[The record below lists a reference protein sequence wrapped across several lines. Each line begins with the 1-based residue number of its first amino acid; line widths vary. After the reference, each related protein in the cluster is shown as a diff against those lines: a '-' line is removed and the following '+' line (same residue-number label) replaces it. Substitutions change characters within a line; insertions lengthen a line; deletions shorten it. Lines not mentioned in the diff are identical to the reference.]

1 MYLPGLSSTLTFAS
15 LSIKP
20 ALLSLFED
28 SILPLNSL
36 ILRPA
41 LRAIILS
48 LLPGLEDET
57 SEEFE
62 RTHAILNRFKAAVGN
77 TNGQDPYYQDISSEQ
92 YFWQCLFLASITSP
106 SRRQGALVYLSRNL
120 PRLGKVADQ
129 ANSVNTNEQPELE
142 NGYRQISSPAAEMVS
157 SPEPGLLIRCF
168 ATGLRDEHLLIQRG
182 FLDLLVSHL
191 PLDSLVFQ
199 GRATPQDLESL
210 VAAASSVTAR
220 REMSLNRRLWLWFL
234 GPHGSTASNTDPVAF
249 KISDEN
255 TSRTVPL
262 IPEQPHYF
270 CQYGLGPLVQS
281 ILKMIRTESSA
292 PSERVRPFR
301 ICLSLMDRWD
311 IGGVVVSEVF
321 LPLMESV
328 WLYQRKAPSQEAF
341 GEVQRSASIFFDAV
355 DSGLI
360 WAEIIRVLYKNLGEE
375 AAVNTAQDRMELIIF
390 LVTNFNLRE
399 EEMQMLHI
407 PLASVMLII
416 CLRKSIQRSSDHASP
431 DIVALHTVALR
442 TIMHLQ
448 DLVPEQTYAQR
459 LPRNHQL
466 ILLKDNDYSIL
477 ESEKCLDSVR
487 QFYERSRD
495 FVDRTAP
502 SISND
507 NGRLLLQNTVQ
518 MVLLHLPKS
527 AQIRY
532 MELELDLFDK
542 VTRKTP
548 AAEFLE
554 LDSTLSA
561 VMQALANA
569 PIIAKDDLSITTV
582 SCIVSALETLCA
594 AFSSTIWL
602 SSHKVRQILP
612 DLVRKVWPWL
622 SPSSPNYNVEAARC
636 IWRLH
641 SISPSSQLIEGAIVT
656 LLVTDDNTGEHMRRM
671 EVENTR
677 RFATIWAHSPTP
689 PSSGFGGL
697 RPCSSYRSRQTSEGK
712 MESVM
717 PQMLL
722 LGRPLLLLLDC
733 LHDTKTQLFA
743 FVTNWLQTLPN
754 NHL

>member
-1 MYLPGLSSTLTFAS
+1 MTFAS

-28 SILPLNSL
+28 NILPLNSL
-36 ILRPA
+36 ILRSA

-62 RTHAILNRFKAAVGN
+62 RTHAILNRFKLAVGN
-77 TNGQDPYYQDISSEQ
+77 TNGQDSDDQDISSEQ
-92 YFWQCLFLASITSP
+92 YFWQCLFLASITSS

-129 ANSVNTNEQPELE
+129 ADSDNTNDPPEQE
-142 NGYRQISSPAAEMVS
+142 NDYRQSSSPAAEMVS

-168 ATGLRDEHLLIQRG
+168 AIGLCDEHLLIQRG

-191 PLDSLVFQ
+191 PLNSLVFQ
-199 GRATPQDLESL
+199 REVPPQDLESL

-234 GPHGSTASNTDPVAF
+234 GPDGSAASNTGPVTLETL
-249 KISDEN
+249 DVN
-255 TSRTVPL
+255 TSCIVPL
-262 IPEQPHYF
+262 IPEQPPYF
-270 CQYGLGPLVQS
+270 CQYALGPLVQS
-281 ILKMIRTESSA
+281 ILKMIRTESLA
-292 PSERVRPFR
+292 PSEKVRPFR
-301 ICLSLMDRWD
+301 ICLSLMDRWE
-311 IGGVVVSEVF
+311 IGGAVVSEVF

-328 WLYQRKAPSQEAF
+328 RLYQRKAPSQEAF

-355 DSGLI
+355 DNGLI
-360 WAEIIRVLYKNLGEE
+360 WGEIIRVLYENLGEE
-375 AAVNTAQDRMELIIF
+375 AAVNTAQDRMELITF
-390 LVTNFNLRE
+390 LVTNFNMRE

-407 PLASVMLII
+407 PLASVVLII
-416 CLRKSIQRSSDHASP
+416 CLRKSIQRSFDHPSP
-431 DIVALHTVALR
+431 DRTALHTIALR

-448 DLVPEQTYAQR
+448 DLVPERAYAQK

-466 ILLKDNDYSIL
+466 ILLEDNHHSIL

-487 QFYERSRD
+487 QYYERDRE
-495 FVDRTAP
+495 FVDRPAP
-502 SISND
+502 SSSND
-507 NGRLLLQNTVQ
+507 SGRLLLQNTVQ
-518 MVLLHLPKS
+518 MVLLNLPKN
-527 AQIRY
+527 AHIRY
-532 MELELDLFDK
+532 IELELSLLDK
-542 VTRKTP
+542 IMRKTP

-561 VMQALANA
+561 VMQALGNA
-569 PIIAKDDLSITTV
+569 PNIAKDDFSIIAV
-582 SCIVSALETLCA
+582 SCIISALETLCTV
-594 AFSSTIWL
+594 FSYTIWL
-602 SSHKVRQILP
+602 LNHKVRQIIP
-612 DLVRKVWPWL
+612 DLVRRVWPWL

-641 SISPSSQLIEGAIVT
+641 SISPSSRLIEGAIVT
-656 LLVTDDNTGEHMRRM
+656 LLAIDDNTREHMRQM
-671 EVENTR
+671 EIENAR
-677 RFATIWAHSPTP
+677 RFATLWAHSHTP
-689 PSSGFGGL
+689 PNSGFGAL
-697 RPCSSYRSRQTSEGK
+697 RPSSSCNSRQESEGK
-712 MESVM
+712 MESVI

-743 FVTNWLQTLPN
+743 YVTNWLQALPN

>member
-1 MYLPGLSSTLTFAS
+1 M
-15 LSIKP
+15 
-20 ALLSLFED
+20 LLSLFED
-28 SILPLNSL
+28 SILPLNSF

-57 SEEFE
+57 GEEFE

-77 TNGQDPYYQDISSEQ
+77 TNGQNFDDQDISGEQ
-92 YFWQCLFLASITSP
+92 YFWQCLFLASITSS
-106 SRRQGALVYLSRNL
+106 SRRQGALVYLLRNL
-120 PRLGKVADQ
+120 PRLGKAADQ
-129 ANSVNTNEQPELE
+129 VDSVNTNEQPEQE
-142 NGYRQISSPAAEMVS
+142 NGYQQSSSQAAEAVS
-157 SPEPGLLIRCF
+157 SPEPGLLVRCF

-191 PLDSLVFQ
+191 PLHSLVFQ
-199 GRATPQDLESL
+199 GKVTPQDLESL

-234 GPHGSTASNTDPVAF
+234 GPDGSTASNTDPVTF
-249 KISDEN
+249 ETSDGN
-255 TSRTVPL
+255 TARVVPL
-262 IPEQPHYF
+262 IPEQSHYF
-270 CQYGLGPLVQS
+270 RQYGLGPLVQS
-281 ILKMIRTESSA
+281 ILNMTRTESLA

-355 DSGLI
+355 ESGLI
-360 WAEIIRVLYKNLGEE
+360 WAEIIRILYMNLGEE
-375 AAVNTAQDRMELIIF
+375 AAVNTAQNRMELIIF
-390 LVTNFNLRE
+390 LVTNFNVRE

-407 PLASVMLII
+407 PLASVVLII
-416 CLRKSIQRSSDHASP
+416 CLRKSIQRSFDHPSP
-431 DIVALHTVALR
+431 DRTALHTIALR

-448 DLVPEQTYAQR
+448 DLVPEQAYAQK
-459 LPRNHQL
+459 LPGDHQL

-487 QFYERSRD
+487 QFYERSRE

-502 SISND
+502 SSSND

-532 MELELDLFDK
+532 MELELGLFDK
-542 VTRKTP
+542 ITRKTP

-554 LDSTLSA
+554 LNSTLSA
-561 VMQALANA
+561 VMQALGDA
-569 PIIAKDDLSITTV
+569 PNIAKDDLSITAV
-582 SCIVSALETLCA
+582 SCIVSALETLCT
-594 AFSSTIWL
+594 AFSSTLWL
-602 SSHKVRQILP
+602 SSHKVRQIIP

-656 LLVTDDNTGEHMRRM
+656 LLVIDDNTREHMRQM
-671 EVENTR
+671 EIENAR
-677 RFATIWAHSPTP
+677 RFATLWAHSPTP
-689 PSSGFGGL
+689 PNSGFGAL
-697 RPCSSYRSRQTSEGK
+697 RPCYSCTSRQKSEGK
-712 MESVM
+712 TERVI